1 MIKSFL
7 FGATITCVFCWLQ
20 CLLDVLGVSRDLTL
34 LCQGCTS
41 RIFGFPHPSGFAI
54 EPQFMGNLLLAP
66 SLFSIFLF
74 FSNRKST
81 LLDRKLLLAPSVLFI
96 STLFLTF
103 SRGAIYS
110 FVFALLFFVIANILK
125 SNKRALLSLPLVV
138 ACFLLSLLAQGLFSA
153 ASYTNDTFLSGIEKS
168 ISQLSLGLFEPNF
181 SASRTSSEISIS
193 EETLDDS
200 LEGNNSAE
208 DPGENL
214 SVFSGYVEEST
225 DIRVGLNEQALEL
238 SASSS
243 NSLFFGF
250 GLGSAGT
257 VLFEEG
263 KTASKKE
270 IIQNEYFSLLLET
283 GLTGLLLALLTYF
296 VIVKFIKSSTPT
308 FERIFLYTLF
318 IASIAS
324 LNFFS
329 GLPNALHLYIFPAIL
344 FVYLL

>member
-296 VIVKFIKSSTPT
+296 VIVKLIKSSTPT